1 MKRDWNLLLVLLS
14 HFEAETIEQFF
25 DDLESD
31 TWSENM
37 LPSEFLKGKE
47 DKEHLKK
54 TVYGHLD
61 LLIEGEFVKGIS
73 VTRGYGTTLVS
84 VEPDVALTNKGH
96 DLLAALRSKNLW
108 GKVKETSAKM
118 GVELSLETIKVLV
131 PHVLNNL
138 LK

>member
-1 MKRDWNLLLVLLS
+1 
-14 HFEAETIEQFF
+14 
-25 DDLESD
+25 
-31 TWSENM
+31 M

-47 DKEHLKK
+47 DKDHLKK

-84 VEPDVALTNKGH
+84 VEPDIALTNKGH

>member
-37 LPSEFLKGKE
+37 LPSEYLKGKD

-54 TVYGHLD
+54 MVYGHLD
-61 LLIEGEFVKGIS
+61 LLIEGEFVKDVS
-73 VTRGYGTTLVS
+73 LTPAYNAMLVS
-84 VEPDVALTNKGH
+84 IGPNVALTNKGH

>member
-37 LPSEFLKGKE
+37 LPSEYLKGKD

-54 TVYGHLD
+54 MVYGHLD
-61 LLIEGEFVKGIS
+61 LLIEGEFVKDVS
-73 VTRGYGTTLVS
+73 LTPAYNAMLVS
-84 VEPDVALTNKGH
+84 IGPVSYTHLIGR
-96 DLLAALRSKNLW
+96 RSR
-108 GKVKETSAKM
+108 
-118 GVELSLETIKVLV
+118 
-131 PHVLNNL
+131 
-138 LK
+138 